1 MAQLLL
7 LPPSVMI
14 FPSASECSPDNLP
27 NLISRGLVNA
37 WEPFSKG
44 VAPARAHSKVR
55 ERRRGP
61 VGFVLPRWAS
71 HGHVCHCLSL
81 WGCSAVSRRKAKNLV
96 RVTLWL
102 CGAGG
107 RVSPGCLKCKFIRP
121 HGAVSKS
128 WWRSG
133 YFWAQLRGL
142 GNRGYFK
149 TAPLCSP
156 CHESLLPISP
166 RALLG
171 SGSSL
176 KVLPDLKHV
185 DVVAFQERLFQWCWK
200 RASSLSLGQITNFRV
215 GRTIWT

>member
-133 YFWAQLRGL
+133 YFWAAQGSGEQRIFQNSSTVFPLPWVPAS
-142 GNRGYFK
+142 YFPQSTSGK
-149 TAPLCSP
+149 WLFPKGAARSETCWCCGFSGEALPVMLEKSP
-156 CHESLLPISP
+156 FT
-166 RALLG
+166 LLG
-171 SGSSL
+171 S
-176 KVLPDLKHV
+176 DHE
-185 DVVAFQERLFQWCWK
+185 F
-200 RASSLSLGQITNFRV
+200 
-215 GRTIWT
+215 